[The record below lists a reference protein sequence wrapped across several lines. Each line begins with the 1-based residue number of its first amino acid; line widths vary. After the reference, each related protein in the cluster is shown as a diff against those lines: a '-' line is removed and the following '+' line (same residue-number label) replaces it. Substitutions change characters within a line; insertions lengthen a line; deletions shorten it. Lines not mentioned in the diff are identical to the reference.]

1 MNGKRRPGSEESSTR
16 RRIMTADAVDR
27 RKLLANALLTLVFIT
42 VRCGVKASF
51 GAEVCVVAWARHLR
65 ETGQ

>member
-1 MNGKRRPGSEESSTR
+1 
-16 RRIMTADAVDR
+16 MTADALDR
-27 RKLLANALLTLVFIT
+27 RTLLANALLTLVFIT

-51 GAEVCVVAWARHLR
+51 GAEGCVVAWARHLR